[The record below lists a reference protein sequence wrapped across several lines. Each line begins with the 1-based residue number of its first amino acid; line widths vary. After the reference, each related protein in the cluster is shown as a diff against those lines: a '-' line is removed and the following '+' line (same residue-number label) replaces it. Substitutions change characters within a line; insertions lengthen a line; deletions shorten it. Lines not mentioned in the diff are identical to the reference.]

1 MKEQFLKDFK
11 SEMLEKNKVNQI
23 ELKNFEMNDEMI
35 KKLYLKSVFSFRN
48 ENIRRR
54 KTLNLKIEI
63 GEHI

>member
-48 ENIRRR
+48 DNIRRR
-54 KTLNLKIEI
+54 NSKPQD
-63 GEHI
+63 